1 MKIPHRARKF
11 VGYVRVSTEEQE
23 ASGLGLADQES
34 KIRNYCDLYGLELVR
49 IHTDAASGK
58 DLRRPGI
65 QAALEDLEADQADG
79 LIVAKLDR
87 LTRNVRDLGTLIG
100 KYFGRHDLVVVA
112 EQVDTRTAGGR
123 LMLNILVS
131 VAQWEREAIG
141 ERTKGAL
148 QARRRQGK
156 KTGGDVPYGYDLARD
171 GETLIA
177 NKEEQAVIGRAI
189 RLKRIG
195 LGYYTI
201 ARKLNERGFRT
212 KKGKLF
218 NQSIVCKILARP
230 NETTL
235 KTVRDS
241 DAGRNITEYKDV
253 DEMFRKIGV

>member
-1 MKIPHRARKF
+1 MKIPHRARKV

-49 IHTDAASGK
+49 IRTDAASGK

-65 QAALEDLEADQADG
+65 QAALEDLEAGEAEG

-148 QARRRQGK
+148 KAKRRQGK
-156 KTGGDVPYGYDLARD
+156 KTGGDVPYGFDLASD
-171 GETLIA
+171 GETLVENA
-177 NKEEQAVIGRAI
+177 DEQAIIRRAL
-189 RLKRIG
+189 RHRKAG

-201 ARKLNERGFRT
+201 ARRLNEQGHRT
-212 KKGKLF
+212 KKGGAF
-218 NQSIVCKILARP
+218 NQSIICKILKRSQF
-230 NETTL
+230 NL
-235 KTVRDS
+235 
-241 DAGRNITEYKDV
+241 NIP
-253 DEMFRKIGV
+253 

>member
-1 MKIPHRARKF
+1 MRIPHKARRI
-11 VGYVRVSTEEQE
+11 VGYIRVSTEEQE

-34 KIRNYCDLYGLELVR
+34 KIRNYCALYGLDLVK

-58 DLRRPGI
+58 DLRRQGI

-148 QARRRQGK
+148 QAKRRQGK
-156 KTGGDVPYGYDLARD
+156 KTGGDVPYGYDLAKD
-171 GETLIA
+171 GETLVENA
-177 NKEEQAVIGRAI
+177 DEQAIIHRAQ
-189 RLKRIG
+189 RHRKGG

-201 ARKLNERGFRT
+201 ARKLNERGHRT
-212 KKGKLF
+212 KRGGLF
-218 NQSIVCKILARP
+218 NQSIVCKILKRSI
-230 NETTL
+230 
-235 KTVRDS
+235 V
-241 DAGRNITEYKDV
+241 
-253 DEMFRKIGV
+253 